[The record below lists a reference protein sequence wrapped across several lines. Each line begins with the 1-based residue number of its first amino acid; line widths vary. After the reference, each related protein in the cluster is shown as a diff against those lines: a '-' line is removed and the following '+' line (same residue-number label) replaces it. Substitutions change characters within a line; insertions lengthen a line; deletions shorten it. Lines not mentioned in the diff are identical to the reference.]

1 MKRVL
6 IVISISL
13 LIIVSN
19 TESVYGDRD
28 ESKNDLELAHQAL
41 ISLLQPEIRTG
52 LVQYTGQKFVKFESE
67 EITDIKYIPLEST
80 SEYLQEGHAFE
91 ISVRIRLVEP
101 DSNIM
106 IKLRNDQVPLGN
118 YVITNIWKE

>member
-41 ISLLQPEIRTG
+41 ISLLQSEIRTG

-106 IKLRNDQVPLGN
+106 IKLRNDQVPLGKF
-118 YVITNIWKE
+118 VITNIWKE

>member
-6 IVISISL
+6 IAFSISL

-19 TESVYGDRD
+19 IKSVYGD
-28 ESKNDLELAHQAL
+28 EPKNDLELAHQAL

-80 SEYLQEGHAFE
+80 SEYLQDGHAFE

-106 IKLRNDQVPLGN
+106 IKLRNDQVPLGK
-118 YVITNIWKE
+118 YVITNIRKE